1 MLNNINH
8 QGNAKTT
15 MKDHLTPDRMALI
28 KKNTTNVSEDVEEK
42 EP

>member
-8 QGNAKTT
+8 QGNAKPT

-28 KKNTTNVSEDVEEK
+28 KKNTKNVGEDVKEK